1 MTTPEQPSDSP
12 QPPVRPMAHRVPTEP
27 TQNAT
32 VPLPSDDQ
40 EHPRR
45 GDDSAQD
52 LPVIR
57 RRTRT
62 MFVPRPEDPNDV
74 ELIVS
79 RGILNAR
86 QNKKPETSRK
96 RLIAGNLPGW
106 EPMPPGESVVNRPGA
121 R

>member
-12 QPPVRPMAHRVPTEP
+12 QPPVRPMAHRVPAEP
-27 TQNAT
+27 TQNAP
-32 VPLPSDDQ
+32 VPSPSDD
-40 EHPRR
+40 EGYPD
-45 GDDSAQD
+45 GDDSSQD
-52 LPVIR
+52 HPVIR

-62 MFVPRPEDPNDV
+62 MFAPRPQDQNEV

-86 QNKKPETSRK
+86 QAKKPETSRK
-96 RLIAGNLPGW
+96 RLIAGNLPEW
-106 EPMPPGESVVNRPGA
+106 EPLPPGESVVNRPRA